1 MKYLSAVN
9 DVDRIYSLIWN
20 THLRNKYLL
29 SNSRPPPPSSS
40 STASHSSGTTLVQE
54 KEDAPASKKIKVY
67 KFQRAWLKEF
77 GDWLE
82 WDSEKELMRCTFCKA
97 FPMHASSSLVNG
109 CGNFKR
115 ETLVKHSK
123 SKSHIY
129 CRDCYLNTS
138 ASDSS
143 KATTQQKALPEVF
156 ARQETAQ
163 RADLQRELEIKFT
176 VAYLIASETPIYKVS
191 STAFVAQNKWSI
203 HQPNVWQRRQM
214 CGIYF
219 FYLWKHEIWSL
230 PIKRLKLL
238 WIFFLMFSV
247 FWTVLLKFLAVLL
260 KYCWCD

>member
-1 MKYLSAVN
+1 
-9 DVDRIYSLIWN
+9 
-20 THLRNKYLL
+20 L

-40 STASHSSGTTLVQE
+40 STASHSSDATLVQE
-54 KEDAPASKKIKVY
+54 KEDEPASKKIKVY

-97 FPMHASSSLVNG
+97 FPMHASSSLING

-138 ASDSS
+138 ASGSS

-176 VAYLIASETPIYKVS
+176 VAYLIAKEELPFTKYRPLLLLHKKNGVS
-191 STAFVAQNKWSI
+191 ISPTYDNDVKCAEFISSI
-203 HQPNVWQRRQM
+203 CESMKSDLCLLNV
-214 CGIYF
+214 
-219 FYLWKHEIWSL
+219 
-230 PIKRLKLL
+230 
-238 WIFFLMFSV
+238 
-247 FWTVLLKFLAVLL
+247 
-260 KYCWCD
+260 